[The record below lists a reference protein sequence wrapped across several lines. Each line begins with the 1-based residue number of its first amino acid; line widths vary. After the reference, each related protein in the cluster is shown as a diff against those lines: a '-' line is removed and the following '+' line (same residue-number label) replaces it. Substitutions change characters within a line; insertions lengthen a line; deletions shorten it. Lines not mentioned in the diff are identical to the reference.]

1 MSRFAAGLRALLG
14 AREGEERAVALA
26 FAYFFLLLCSYYLLR
41 PVRDAMGASAGVGR
55 MPWLFTATF
64 FAMLALTPVFG
75 LLVSRVTKRRLLPA
89 LYSFFALNLVA
100 FAVAFGVDPA
110 SPITASAFFVWLSV
124 FNFFV
129 VSVFWSFMADVFRGE
144 EAKRLF
150 GPISAGGSAGA
161 IVGPVLTQV
170 LAEPVGT
177 AGLIALATA
186 LLLGTLPCIRA
197 LGRWSVARHGEP
209 TGTAADGARP
219 IGGRALAG
227 LALLARSPYLLGIA
241 SIIVIGSIA
250 GTFMYLELLELAGAR
265 YPDPAGRTAFFA
277 RLDLAV
283 NLLALGLQ
291 GVVVT
296 RILQR
301 FGVTGGL
308 VCMPLLALASFLW
321 LVFAP
326 VLASLAVSQ
335 VLRRA
340 GEFGIGKPS
349 REVLFTAVD
358 PETKYKA
365 KNVIDTVVQRA
376 GDMGASWLHG
386 ALNAAGTTLA
396 GFAAV
401 SGALMAVLVGVG
413 IALGRGYAR
422 REAPPRTYAAQ
433 PALRD

>member
-1 MSRFAAGLRALLG
+1 MSRLGAGLRQLLG
-14 AREGEERAVALA
+14 AREGEERAVVLA
-26 FAYFFLLLCSYYLLR
+26 FLYFFLLLCSYYLLR

-64 FAMLALTPVFG
+64 VVMLAITPFFG
-75 LLVSRVTKRRLLPA
+75 ILVSRITKRRLLPVI
-89 LYSFFALNLVA
+89 YSFFALNLVGFAGA
-100 FAVAFGVDPA
+100 FLANPGSVT
-110 SPITASAFFVWLSV
+110 TASAFFVWLSV

-144 EAKRLF
+144 EARRLF
-150 GPISAGGSAGA
+150 GPISAGGSTGA
-161 IVGPVLTQV
+161 ILGPLLTQA

-177 AGLIALATA
+177 AGLVALATVF
-186 LLLGTLPCIRA
+186 LLGTIPCIRS

-209 TGTAADGARP
+209 PGTAADSASP

-227 LALLARSPYLLGIA
+227 LVLLARSPYLLGIA
-241 SIIVIGSIA
+241 SIIVVGSVA
-250 GTFMYLELLELAGAR
+250 GTFMYLELLELAAAR
-265 YPDPAGRTAFFA
+265 YTDAAGRTGFFA

-283 NLLALGLQ
+283 NLVSLVLQ

-296 RILQR
+296 RILGR

-308 VCMPLLALASFLW
+308 ICMPLLALASFVW
-321 LVFAP
+321 LLLAP
-326 VLASLAVSQ
+326 LLMTLAVSQ

-365 KNVIDTVVQRA
+365 KNVIDTLVQRG

-396 GFAAV
+396 GFAAICA
-401 SGALMAVLVGVG
+401 ALMAGLVGVG
-413 IALGRGYAR
+413 VALGRGYAR
-422 REAPPRTYAAQ
+422 REAR
-433 PALRD
+433 PAPSSP